1 MPDKIN
7 LLDLTLDELTQLVI
21 DWGEPRFRALQIW
34 RWVYNTLTSDPDEM
48 VNLPKELRQR
58 LRQEVYVGHLQ
69 PLATTVAEDGLSEK
83 VLFAAADG
91 QTLETVLMRYTNRNT
106 VCVSSQ
112 IGCPVGCMFCAT
124 GQRGFVRNLTTGEIA
139 AQVLYFARKLREQN
153 AHVTNVVFMGMGEPL
168 ANYEA
173 VMAGIRLLL
182 SPEGLGLGARRITVS
197 TSGIVPGIERL
208 AGEGL
213 QLGLAISL
221 HAATD
226 EVRDRIMPINRRYP
240 IGRLLEAAARYSE
253 KTGRRVTY
261 EYTMIE
267 GLNDTLIQARQLARL
282 LSGQL
287 CHVNLIPLNRSLDPA
302 LKASRGDRVAAFQR
316 LLQDAHIPCTL
327 RETKGQDI
335 LAACGQLRYTGQ
347 AEKKSHVLGPESLV
361 RPHLTAKGAGL
372 RIGPWRCR

>member
-168 ANYEA
+168 LNDDA
-173 VMAGIRLLL
+173 VWRAIHNLNDR
-182 SPEGLGLGARRITVS
+182 EGLALGARRFTISTV
-197 TSGIVPGIERL
+197 GVVPGIERM
-208 AGEGL
+208 ARESMSV
-213 QLGLAISL
+213 GLAVSL
-221 HAATD
+221 HAPDNAL
-226 EVRDRIMPINRRYP
+226 RDRLVPINRRYP
-240 IGRLLEAAARYSE
+240 LEQLLPAVRRYIE
-253 KTGRRVTY
+253 RTGRRVSF
-261 EYTMIE
+261 EYALAK
-267 GLNDTLIQARQLARL
+267 GVNDSDEHAQGVVRL
-282 LSGQL
+282 LRGLL
-287 CHVNLIPLNRSLDPA
+287 CHVNLIPLNPTPGCPYESSPRE
-302 LKASRGDRVAAFQR
+302 RV
-316 LLQDAHIPCTL
+316 L
-327 RETKGQDI
+327 RFQDI
-335 LAACGQLRYTGQ
+335 LVKGRIQTTVRLRRGVEIEAGCGQLRGQ
-347 AEKKSHVLGPESLV
+347 YLDQ
-361 RPHLTAKGAGL
+361 T
-372 RIGPWRCR
+372 